1 MKGKFKKKNE
11 RTMLVRI
18 GAVALVVFMLAGVV
32 FSTVGTQTTHSHTYT
47 EEELAALQALLD
59 ATGEDHSDHGHSA
72 EELQEMLDDAE
83 EADGE
88 ADADHIDD
96 AEDDHDDHDE
106 HDDHE

>member
-1 MKGKFKKKNE
+1 MKAKFKKKDKRNV
-11 RTMLVRI
+11 LVRV
-18 GAVALVVFMLAGVV
+18 GAVALVVFMLLGVV
-32 FSTVGTQTTHSHTYT
+32 FSTVGTQTTHTHTYT

-72 EELQEMLDDAE
+72 EELQEMLDGEE

-88 ADADHIDD
+88 ADA
-96 AEDDHDDHDE
+96 EDGSEDE